1 MKHDCHHNVLMFI
14 QMTKIQDQ
22 ACDECFC
29 NEWKIA
35 PLKMDNTSFAR
46 LGTHL
51 FTNPCLQMKHNV
63 ERSRKN

>member
-1 MKHDCHHNVLMFI
+1 
-14 QMTKIQDQ
+14 MTKIQDQ

-51 FTNPCLQMKHNV
+51 FTNPCLQMKHDV